1 VLSEI
6 ARKRLAAIREFS
18 DLGAGFRV
26 AALDL
31 ELRGAGNLLGGQQSG
46 HIQAVGLDLYVKL
59 LEQTILE
66 LKGEAPP
73 ETPRAALHL
82 GLVMRIPAPYV
93 PEIHQRLS
101 LYKRVSQARH
111 EHELAVLRDELRD
124 RYGPYPPEVE
134 GLLRYTALRLEAE
147 EVGVTQVD
155 RSAAALRLRFDPT
168 TPLDPETL
176 VRLAG
181 EHPGAALR
189 PEGLAWPLAPG
200 EEALDILG
208 TLLESLRRSL

>member
-1 VLSEI
+1 
-6 ARKRLAAIREFS
+6 
-18 DLGAGFRV
+18 
-26 AALDL
+26 
-31 ELRGAGNLLGGQQSG
+31 
-46 HIQAVGLDLYVKL
+46 
-59 LEQTILE
+59 
-66 LKGEAPP
+66 
-73 ETPRAALHL
+73 
-82 GLVMRIPAPYV
+82 
-93 PEIHQRLS
+93 
-101 LYKRVSQARH
+101 VSQARH
-111 EHELAVLRDELRD
+111 EQELAVLRDELRD
-124 RYGPYPPEVE
+124 RYGPHPPEVE

-155 RSAAALRLRFDPT
+155 RSAAGLRLRFDPT
-168 TPLDPETL
+168 TPLDPGTL